1 MRSRHLILAEVRML
15 SPGNRWSALPFRFC
29 RTLDNSSETC
39 TKLATMIG
47 SCILEG
53 GASGYV
59 RLSFKGAA
67 NSGEALHRC
76 RPDVVIKDNA
86 DKVDEGLQIIYSF
99 DVGVDQ
105 WMTVRTQQKNK

>member
-1 MRSRHLILAEVRML
+1 
-15 SPGNRWSALPFRFC
+15 
-29 RTLDNSSETC
+29 
-39 TKLATMIG
+39 MIG
-47 SCILEG
+47 SRILER
-53 GASGYV
+53 AELSGYV

-105 WMTVRTQQKNK
+105 WMTVRTQQKKKKNK

>member
-1 MRSRHLILAEVRML
+1 MFLPYENESKTNFDYTLSRPESVYL
-15 SPGNRWSALPFRFC
+15 
-29 RTLDNSSETC
+29 
-39 TKLATMIG
+39 
-47 SCILEG
+47 
-53 GASGYV
+53 Y
-59 RLSFKGAA
+59 KGAA